1 MKRTASRTFLACT
14 VVMPA
19 IFLLPSA
26 YGQIASGPINDL
38 QTVQDEPVTEESPR
52 TLGNIIVTAQ
62 KREQRLNDVGLSVQ
76 AIGAEAIAD
85 RGITETADLVKL
97 VPGFTYTPSPYA
109 SEVFT
114 LRGVG
119 LYDNALAAAPS
130 VSVYLDEVPLAF
142 PYFAEA
148 VALDVERVE
157 VLKGPQGTLF
167 GQSSTGGAINFIA
180 AKPTEDFRAGA
191 NTTLNAFGG
200 VELGG
205 YVSGRV
211 APTLNGRIALKTFQ
225 GGAWQE
231 STSHD
236 DKLGD
241 RDLAEGRLLLDWLP
255 SDRLSVSL
263 NINGYRDQSDPLAPS
278 LIRVAPTDPA
288 LIAPRFELSRPANG
302 SREADWPEGFPKL
315 DNRFWQVALRGDYE
329 LGDSL
334 TVTSISSYQD
344 AEIDQQLPFS
354 GTPFP
359 YQNLDVFGNVR
370 SYNQELRLSG
380 DTNRLNWLIGGSYEY
395 VKADD
400 HIRYD
405 QSIVSNRQP
414 VPSVPAYNSVETALR
429 HSADTYAVF
438 ANLEYA
444 ATDALTVRGGVRYTN
459 SEAHGTGCSF
469 SDEPDNAL
477 GQLFEVLQG
486 LVKGSAVPSAPGDCL
501 SLDENFD
508 PSAAALDLEEDNV
521 SWRVGADYKLDN
533 EVLLYA
539 IASRGYKAGMF
550 PNVAASRVSQYAP
563 AVQEKLDAFE
573 VGFKAPLASNLLQ
586 LNGSAFY
593 YDYTDKQ
600 FRGTVLDPVFG
611 KLERELNIP
620 KSEIIGAELEIL
632 AQPVDGLSLSGGMTY
647 LDTEVTDS
655 FPTYTSDGDPLDAQG
670 SRLPFAPEWQI
681 VADGEYTFA
690 IGNGREAF
698 MGAGLTYHSSDN
710 SSLRTSTVGASDFDI
725 DAYTL
730 VDLRAGLGSDDG
742 RWRAMVFVKNVGDET
757 TWNTVFR
764 TIDTFFRYQG
774 APRTVGVSLRF
785 EY

>member
-1 MKRTASRTFLACT
+1 MKNRTYRYFLVSTAVT
-14 VVMPA
+14 PV

-26 YGQIASGPINDL
+26 YAQGAAGA
-38 QTVQDEPVTEESPR
+38 TQDPALVPAEEVAEESQR

-142 PYFAEA
+142 PYFAKA
-148 VALDVERVE
+148 AALDVERVE

-167 GQSSTGGAINFIA
+167 GQSSTGGAVNFIA
-180 AKPTEDFRAGA
+180 AKPTDTFRAGA
-191 NTTLNAFGG
+191 NTTINAFGG

-205 YVSGRV
+205 YLSGPI

-231 STSHD
+231 STSRD

-241 RDLAEGRLLLDWLP
+241 RDLAEGRILLDWVP
-255 SDRLSVSL
+255 SDRLKVSL
-263 NINGYRDQSDPLAPS
+263 NVNGYRDQSDPLAPS
-278 LIRVAPTDPA
+278 LIRVAPTDPS
-288 LIAPRFELSRPANG
+288 LIAPGFDLSVPASG
-302 SREADWPEGFPKL
+302 SRDADWPQGYPML
-315 DNRFWQVALRGDYE
+315 DNSFWQVALRGDYE
-329 LGDSL
+329 LGDSM

-344 AEIDQQLPFS
+344 AGIDQQLPFS

-359 YQNLDVFGNVR
+359 YQNLDVFGNIR

-380 DTNRLNWLIGGSYEY
+380 DAAGLNWLFGGSYEY
-395 VKADD
+395 VNADD

-414 VPSVPAYNSVETALR
+414 IPFVPAYNSVETALR

-438 ANLEYA
+438 ANLEYV

-459 SEAHGTGCSF
+459 SEARGTGCSF
-469 SDEPDNAL
+469 SDDPGNEL
-477 GQLFEVLQG
+477 GQLFEVLQSV
-486 LVKGSAVPSAPGDCL
+486 VKGSAVPSAPGDCL

-508 PSAAALDLEEDNV
+508 PSNAALDLEEDNV
-521 SWRVGADYKLDN
+521 SWRVGADYKLAND
-533 EVLLYA
+533 VLLYGV
-539 IASRGYKAGMF
+539 ASRGYKAGMF

-573 VGFKAPLASNLLQ
+573 VGFKAPLARNLVQ

-611 KLERELNIP
+611 KLEREINIP
-620 KSEIIGAELEIL
+620 KSEIMGAELEIL
-632 AQPVDGLSLSGGMTY
+632 AEPVDGLRLSGGATY
-647 LDTEVTDS
+647 LDTKVTDS
-655 FPTYTSDGDPLDAQG
+655 FQTFTSDGDPLDAKG

-681 VADGEYTFA
+681 VADGEYAFA
-690 IGNGREAF
+690 AGDAREAF
-698 MGAGLTYHSSDN
+698 IGAGLTYHSGDN
-710 SSLRTSTVGASDFDI
+710 SSLRTSNVGAPEFDI

-730 VDLRAGLGSDDG
+730 VDLRAGIGSEDG
-742 RWRAMVFVKNVGDET
+742 RWRAMVFVKNLGDET

-774 APRTVGVSLRF
+774 APRTAGVSLRL